1 MHKSFKRKIA
11 VLCLPAVIGFFVFY
25 ILPFFK
31 SVAYSFMKSSID
43 HTFVGVDNY
52 KAVLS
57 NEIFL
62 MALKNTVIFS
72 LISVTLVVIIALVI
86 SLALVKLSEK
96 WSFLKAAFIMPY
108 VLPSASIIF
117 IWQAIFSTDTY
128 YALSEIEAFS
138 DFFDILPL
146 YLLFI
151 WKNIGICIIL
161 ITAAIIKVNP
171 EVYDAAAVDGSS
183 GLHTHLKIT
192 LPMISP
198 SLFFVIVLS
207 FVNSLKIFKESY
219 LFYNTNYPPD
229 VAYMVQ
235 NYMNNHF
242 YKLNYQNLSC
252 AVVIFT
258 FVLGLIIFALYRLEN
273 KMSDY
278 T

>member
-1 MHKSFKRKIA
+1 MHKSFKIKTA
-11 VLCLPAVIGFFVFY
+11 VLCLPALIGFAVFY

-31 SVAYSFMKSSID
+31 SVGYSFVKSSID
-43 HTFVGVDNY
+43 KEFVRFDNY

-117 IWQAIFSTDTY
+117 VWQAIFSTDTY
-128 YALSEIEAFS
+128 YALSEIEALA
-138 DFFDILPL
+138 DLFDILPL

-183 GLHTHLKIT
+183 GLHTHIKIT

-273 KMSDY
+273 KLSDY